1 MNGRALSGGHCGR
14 YRTTGRYTPCT
25 PAYCRVVSKHVSR
38 RGEPVFAVT
47 SLPTSLQD
55 DQGQRMRRYLLSMGI
70 RTVCFVLAV
79 LALGVLH
86 WTVVGWL
93 LVTAAVVLP
102 YIAVVAANAT
112 RPRGSTA
119 LPPVTP
125 NDGAAQQLSPRRPDE
140 EPPG

>member
-1 MNGRALSGGHCGR
+1 VG
-14 YRTTGRYTPCT
+14 
-25 PAYCRVVSKHVSR
+25 KHDSR
-38 RGEPVFAVT
+38 PGDQVFAVT
-47 SLPTSLQD
+47 ALPTSLQD

-79 LALGVLH
+79 ISLGVLH

-93 LVTAAVVLP
+93 FVTAAVTLP

-112 RPRGSTA
+112 RSQGSTT

-125 NDGAAQQLSPRRPDE
+125 NDGAAAQLSPPRPDE
-140 EPPG
+140 EPR